1 MRVGLESRRSV
12 GRIEVADEL
21 TTKND
26 EPLPVKGLR
35 ENNFYKYVYRGE
47 SV

>member
-1 MRVGLESRRSV
+1 LCLQRDAGLLQREH
-12 GRIEVADEL
+12 
-21 TTKND
+21 T
-26 EPLPVKGLR
+26 KGLR